1 MCLEE
6 KAKEEVDPV
15 RVDVGEGL
23 NLNYVEEGE
32 GEAFVFTVGPG
43 FEQTSQPDHLKLFS
57 SRFRTI
63 QYDTRGS
70 GKSDDSDWYSF
81 KSGCDDLVELLRA
94 LNIQKAIIYGGSSG
108 GIQGLMFAYSYPE
121 HVRALIVDGTSTEI
135 NIIAAK
141 NWRTFAE
148 KTLLAGKDATE
159 DMVLQGAV
167 RGGREGEFKVETALN
182 PARYDVRARF
192 SLFLELSNLYEHP
205 ITPYL
210 GDITCPVLALH
221 GEDDKLVGPGGSVR
235 ISRAIPGSQLRIL
248 PGCGHTVLAT
258 SPDTAKKEV
267 LTFLDGLST
276 I

>member
-1 MCLEE
+1 M
-6 KAKEEVDPV
+6 
-15 RVDVGEGL
+15 RVDVGSGL
-23 NLNYVEEGE
+23 NLNYAEEGD

-43 FEQTSQPDHLKLFS
+43 FEQTSQPHHLKLFS
-57 SRFRTI
+57 PRFRAI

-70 GKSDDSDWYSF
+70 GESDDSDWYSF
-81 KSGCDDLVELLRA
+81 KSGCDDLLGLLKA

-108 GIQGLMFAYSYPE
+108 GIQGLMFAYTYPE
-121 HVRALIVDGTSTEI
+121 YVRALIVDGTSAEA
-135 NIIAAK
+135 NVIAAK

-167 RGGREGEFKVETALN
+167 SGGKEGEFKVETAQNL
-182 PARYDVRARF
+182 ARYDVKARF
-192 SLFLELSNLYEHP
+192 TLFLELSNLYEHP

-210 GDITCPVLALH
+210 GGIRCPVLALH
-221 GEDDKLVGPGGSVR
+221 GEEDKLVGPGGSVR
-235 ISRAIPGSQLRIL
+235 INRAIPGSQLRIL

-258 SPDTAKKEV
+258 RPDTAKKEI
-267 LTFLDGLST
+267 LEFLDGLSA